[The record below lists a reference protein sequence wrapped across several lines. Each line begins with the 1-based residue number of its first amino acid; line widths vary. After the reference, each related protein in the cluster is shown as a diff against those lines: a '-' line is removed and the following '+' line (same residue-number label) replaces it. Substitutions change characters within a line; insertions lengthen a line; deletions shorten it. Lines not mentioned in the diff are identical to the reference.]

1 MTNQSTRTPA
11 APATR
16 ERPVFAPRTDI
27 YESEGSVVLVA
38 DMPGVDDQSV
48 EVTLEDDVLTIV
60 GHTQDAAPAGYKRI
74 YAEFEQGDYRR
85 SFVLSERA
93 DAAAIQASVKNGVL
107 RVEVPKVK
115 PAQRRIQVSSGT
127 S

>member
-27 YESEGSVVLVA
+27 YESEASVVLVA

-48 EVTLEDDVLTIV
+48 EVTLRFPKT
-60 GHTQDAAPAGYKRI
+60 AKPP
-74 YAEFEQGDYRR
+74 
-85 SFVLSERA
+85 
-93 DAAAIQASVKNGVL
+93 VKLVVTGTKITP
-107 RVEVPKVK
+107 VEVPFKLTN
-115 PAQRRIQVSSGT
+115 VSIP
-127 S
+127 